1 MTQILVLS
9 LTDIQASRLRS
20 IAEFEGECPENMLK
34 TLIARGHHRYEQ
46 EVDEVMAEIEA
57 ARACAR
63 CGCMDGEGWQ

>member
-20 IAEFEGECPENMLK
+20 IAEFECESLESMLK

-46 EVDEVMAEIEA
+46 EVDEVLAEIEA
-57 ARACAR
+57 SRACAR
-63 CGCMDGEGWQ
+63 CGCTDCEGWL